1 VILAYLYDMTMEAYL
16 QEFRA
21 FAQAI
26 VEEHSKDVPNGN
38 TVQDTIARLQRLHAF
53 HKDYYYK
60 MMDKANAFMAE
71 FASRDAREKVEF
83 EDQLIKITKE
93 YLGEF
98 SKRNLPDQERQNNA
112 SLN

>member
-1 VILAYLYDMTMEAYL
+1 MEAYL

-26 VEEHSKDVPNGN
+26 VDDHSKDVPTGN
-38 TVQDTIARLQRLHAF
+38 TATDMVARVQQLHAF

-71 FASRDAREKVEF
+71 FADHEPAERSQF
-83 EDQLIKITKE
+83 EDALIVITKE
-93 YLGEF
+93 YMSEF
-98 SKRNLPDQERQNNA
+98 SRRNLPEQERQANPN
-112 SLN
+112 LN

>member
-1 VILAYLYDMTMEAYL
+1 MEAYL
-16 QEFRA
+16 QKFRA

-38 TVQDTIARLQRLHAF
+38 TVADTIARLQRLHAF

-71 FASRDAREKVEF
+71 FADHEPEERSKF
-83 EDQLIKITKE
+83 EDELISITKE
-93 YLGEF
+93 YMSEF
-98 SKRNLPDQERQNNA
+98 SRRNLPDQERQSNPN
-112 SLN
+112 LN